1 MEDSSPPQAFDIGW
15 SDCNCRS
22 DFSTVFGHHLRL
34 ELLRAWRRPRD
45 RVGARINGGE
55 NTVFTTSARSQ
66 DRDFRMM
73 RADACHDL
81 RGSCTGCHID
91 DGRTGKNLAFGD
103 FIILRDRGDDGDV
116 HNRYGRF
123 DGLRR

>member
-34 ELLRAWRRPRD
+34 QLLRAWRRPCD
-45 RVGARINGGE
+45 CVGARINGGE

-66 DRDFRMM
+66 NRDFRMM

-103 FIILRDRGDDGDV
+103 FIILRDRGDDCLLYTSPSPRDA
-116 HNRYGRF
+116 
-123 DGLRR
+123 